1 MPSPPLKTYS
11 IKRRPREFLYP
22 HEITALIQAARKSRN
37 PQRDSTL
44 LMLAFC
50 HALQPIEVVALTWQ
64 HINFAEKFEPFLPT
78 LTIYRNRRRGKNSR
92 ELIPDI
98 QFLCPAE
105 VKALRQL
112 AREYKG
118 ATWLFPSECR
128 TVLSA
133 RSLHHIVKVAG
144 TTSGL
149 EFPIHPYMLR
159 HSGAIYR
166 AALLL
171 SKSPEVTLSQCHLV
185 WQKFGT
191 VNRLSVQ
198 ELQQVKSIDQRTV
211 DSIWQIIER
220 IRSFIGVN
228 SYLYAAKYIFSAFEA
243 YPNSEL
249 LPKDFWLSPPQWQ
262 DFAEG

>member
-1 MPSPPLKTYS
+1 MPSPPLKIHSTE
-11 IKRRPREFLYP
+11 RRPREFLYP

-44 LMLAFC
+44 LMLSFC
-50 HALQPIEVVALTWQ
+50 HALQPVEVVTLTWQ

-78 LTIYRNRRRGKNSR
+78 LTIYRNRRRGKYSR

-118 ATWLFPSECR
+118 ATWLFPSERR
-128 TVLSA
+128 TILST

-144 TTSGL
+144 VTANL

-171 SKSPEVTLSQCHLV
+171 SKFPEITLSQCNLV

-191 VNRLSVQ
+191 VNQLSC
-198 ELQQVKSIDQRTV
+198 
-211 DSIWQIIER
+211 
-220 IRSFIGVN
+220 
-228 SYLYAAKYIFSAFEA
+228 YAA
-243 YPNSEL
+243 
-249 LPKDFWLSPPQWQ
+249 
-262 DFAEG
+262 

>member
-1 MPSPPLKTYS
+1 MS
-11 IKRRPREFLYP
+11 
-22 HEITALIQAARKSRN
+22 
-37 PQRDSTL
+37 
-44 LMLAFC
+44 
-50 HALQPIEVVALTWQ
+50 V
-64 HINFAEKFEPFLPT
+64 
-78 LTIYRNRRRGKNSR
+78 YRGPYSR

-118 ATWLFPSECR
+118 AMLLFPSER
-128 TVLSA
+128 RSVLST

-144 TTSGL
+144 TTAGL

-171 SKSPEVTLSQCHLV
+171 LQYPEITLSQCNLV

-191 VNRLSVQ
+191 VNQLSVQ
-198 ELQQVKSIDQRTV
+198 ELQQVELLDQPTV
-211 DSIWQIIER
+211 DIIWQIIER

-228 SYLYAAKYIFSAFEA
+228 SYLHAAKYMFWAFEA

-249 LPKDFWLSPPQWQ
+249 LPKNFWLSPPHWH

>member
-1 MPSPPLKTYS
+1 MPSPPLKIHS
-11 IKRRPREFLYP
+11 IECRPREFLYP
-22 HEITALIQAARKSRN
+22 HEITALIQAAKKSRN

-44 LMLAFC
+44 LMLTFC
-50 HALQPIEVVALTWQ
+50 HALQPVEVVALTWQ
-64 HINFAEKFEPFLPT
+64 HINFAEKFESFLPT
-78 LTIYRNRRRGKNSR
+78 LTIYRNRRRGQFSR

-118 ATWLFPSECR
+118 ATLLFPSERR
-128 TVLSA
+128 TILSG

-144 TTSGL
+144 TTAGL
-149 EFPIHPYMLR
+149 EFPINPYMLR
-159 HSGAIYR
+159 HSAAIYR

-171 SKSPEVTLSQCHLV
+171 SQYPEITLSQCNLV

-191 VNRLSVQ
+191 VNPLSVQ
-198 ELQQVKSIDQRTV
+198 QLQQVKSLDRATIDL
-211 DSIWQIIER
+211 IWQIIER

-228 SYLYAAKYIFSAFEA
+228 SYLHAAKYMFWAFEA
-243 YPNSEL
+243 YSNSEL

-262 DFAEG
+262 GFAEG